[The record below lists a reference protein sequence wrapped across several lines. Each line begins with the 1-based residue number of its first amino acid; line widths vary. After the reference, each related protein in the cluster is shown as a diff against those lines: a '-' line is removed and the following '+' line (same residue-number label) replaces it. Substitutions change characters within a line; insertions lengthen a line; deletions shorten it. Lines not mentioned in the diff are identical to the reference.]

1 MSCSSRWCKLEEKL
15 FKVTRCC
22 VVGRDV
28 SVAKAANRRHQIGD
42 ASVPLGGPLRDRAV
56 VVLDYWKQES
66 GDVNTAVSVDVV
78 TLEDGFLVVYECCSQ
93 STHCTSSQL
102 GW

>member
-66 GDVNTAVSVDVV
+66 GAVNTAVLLCRYIWCTNVV
-78 TLEDGFLVVYECCSQ
+78 PGLHTA
-93 STHCTSSQL
+93 HRPN
-102 GW
+102 